1 MQYLHIETAL
11 TCIFYIRAVKKNDYL
26 LNTSFKAFAGST
38 LVHSTG
44 GAAAL
49 AGIILLGA
57 RSGRFDSKGEAKALK
72 PFAASSIPLV
82 TVGVFIL
89 WLGWFGFNGG
99 DHKQV
104 EINQYIDEILNYR
117 MQLASSFWN
126 ASFFKLSYAKNII
139 KEFNELDLDT
149 NYLIKILQNE
159 YGFSRKEL
167 DLQDNQLAKSEPNK
181 ETEKVKVNK
190 SDDNNSIKVLLCKNF
205 EKQFKYE
212 VFLKEEYNNNCPSR
226 APIKV
231 NFNEYKDKSL
241 GTFSSNSSK
250 FGLCVRKKL
259 SKKAS
264 ENTSYTPFL
273 FSTYLPCEDN
283 KKIFSTIDAKF
294 DGADIYIEKNKFTK
308 HILSFDD
315 GYFEKKVVKK
325 SDDNFLKAID
335 DVKASPETY
344 LTLEEVDYLSKSL
357 TNINFD
363 NMMDLGES
371 NLISFSNELQHL
383 FGKRKKYTN
392 KRIALNSQEKIAKIY
407 VTDKKFLEK
416 YPYKTILG
424 MAYFEF
430 FYAGQFYKEK
440 EDLQKFKEQF
450 PNVSEKEIKV
460 VKNLYNLNQLREK
473 MRESLGFTL
482 DDKTTD
488 VIRSY
493 ISLSKY
499 LENSK
504 PEKVKLNS
512 YQKKQIKLYEK
523 FNKEL
528 ANYEKNIKIKSKNRI
543 TDDKFE
549 NLSKRYYKK
558 ILKTNSKIQ
567 KLKSKKNQENV
578 EIERFK
584 SLFKDITE
592 IISITDK
599 NLTNDYADYQLALD
613 SIYFVKD
620 ILSLTKDKSTKKKY
634 DQIWDDNLNIEE
646 ILSSEEIKYL
656 NLLNQ
661 KSKLRKI
668 TKEKQFQ
675 STVLNLINNNY
686 PVSNLMAK
694 VEEQFETKIKPI
706 KINYGSFDEM
716 KNWNKEDWANAWK
729 GSIPLELNDIDGSI
743 VNFTDQNVE
752 DLKAQLALNNLKE
765 LVNTDDIE
773 FIQSQSQD
781 IQNSINNLNNTNISA
796 ILNQDFSIT
805 LDNYS
810 KILAEDAIN
819 RFGDQFDA
827 QTIQEIRDNA
837 NFENLTAIMNMEYG
851 TNITSE
857 EYESYW
863 ESAQYMNST
872 STWGEV
878 TRGVDLISNLNSY
891 DAAAAFKELGG
902 DLQAAADSIAQAA
915 SVGISTDLEAAAQGA
930 GFDSFSDAV
939 NAYNEQYGTNYTDEE
954 AREALG
960 Q

>member
-1 MQYLHIETAL
+1 MINLKTYQ
-11 TCIFYIRAVKKNDYL
+11 R
-26 LNTSFKAFAGST
+26 
-38 LVHSTG
+38 
-44 GAAAL
+44 
-49 AGIILLGA
+49 GII
-57 RSGRFDSKGEAKALK
+57 
-72 PFAASSIPLV
+72 
-82 TVGVFIL
+82 
-89 WLGWFGFNGG
+89 
-99 DHKQV
+99 
-104 EINQYIDEILNYR
+104 
-117 MQLASSFWN
+117 
-126 ASFFKLSYAKNII
+126 
-139 KEFNELDLDT
+139 
-149 NYLIKILQNE
+149 
-159 YGFSRKEL
+159 
-167 DLQDNQLAKSEPNK
+167 
-181 ETEKVKVNK
+181 
-190 SDDNNSIKVLLCKNF
+190 
-205 EKQFKYE
+205 
-212 VFLKEEYNNNCPSR
+212 
-226 APIKV
+226 
-231 NFNEYKDKSL
+231 
-241 GTFSSNSSK
+241 
-250 FGLCVRKKL
+250 
-259 SKKAS
+259 
-264 ENTSYTPFL
+264 
-273 FSTYLPCEDN
+273 
-283 KKIFSTIDAKF
+283 
-294 DGADIYIEKNKFTK
+294 
-308 HILSFDD
+308 
-315 GYFEKKVVKK
+315 
-325 SDDNFLKAID
+325 
-335 DVKASPETY
+335 
-344 LTLEEVDYLSKSL
+344 
-357 TNINFD
+357 
-363 NMMDLGES
+363 
-371 NLISFSNELQHL
+371 
-383 FGKRKKYTN
+383 
-392 KRIALNSQEKIAKIY
+392 
-407 VTDKKFLEK
+407 
-416 YPYKTILG
+416 
-424 MAYFEF
+424 
-430 FYAGQFYKEK
+430 
-440 EDLQKFKEQF
+440 
-450 PNVSEKEIKV
+450 
-460 VKNLYNLNQLREK
+460 
-473 MRESLGFTL
+473 
-482 DDKTTD
+482 
-488 VIRSY
+488 
-493 ISLSKY
+493 
-499 LENSK
+499 
-504 PEKVKLNS
+504 
-512 YQKKQIKLYEK
+512 
-523 FNKEL
+523 
-528 ANYEKNIKIKSKNRI
+528 
-543 TDDKFE
+543 
-549 NLSKRYYKK
+549 KK